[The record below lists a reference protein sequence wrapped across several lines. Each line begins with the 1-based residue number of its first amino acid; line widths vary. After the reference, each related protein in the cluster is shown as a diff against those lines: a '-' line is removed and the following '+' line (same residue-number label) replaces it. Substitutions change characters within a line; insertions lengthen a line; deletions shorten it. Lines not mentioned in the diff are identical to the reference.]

1 MITNHG
7 YSPIP
12 NRQDRAWKKLYS
24 QSPSTKTLS
33 ANISSNKNLHT
44 EKREV
49 TILAAKFQFGDWK
62 GQYYLSTCLGCSLQL
77 LNKRNYPSVAV
88 KDILSV

>member
-7 YSPIP
+7 YSPIT
-12 NRQDRAWKKLYS
+12 NSQDRAWKKLYS

-33 ANISSNKNLHT
+33 ANISSNKNLHI
-44 EKREV
+44 EKHGV
-49 TILAAKFQFGDWK
+49 TILAAKFQFGDWE

-77 LNKRNYPSVAV
+77 LNKRN
-88 KDILSV
+88 